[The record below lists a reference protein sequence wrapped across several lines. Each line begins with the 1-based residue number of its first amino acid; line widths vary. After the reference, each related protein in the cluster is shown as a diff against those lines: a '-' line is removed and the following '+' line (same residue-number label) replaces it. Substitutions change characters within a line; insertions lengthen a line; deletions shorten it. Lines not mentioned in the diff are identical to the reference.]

1 MLIVAE
7 LQVKS
12 KQRVSDFAEV
22 YTAKREVENMCNL
35 IPQEQWDNID
45 TTFLEPACGNGNFLV
60 EILDRKFKLCNT
72 YQDGLRALRSI
83 TGIDIQADNCE
94 ETRQRLFNMYCDRFS
109 DCREE
114 AKSILDK
121 QIICGDSIKIQ
132 EQWYKEELMRDI
144 GSLAQALLDKVV
156 VKPKPDKDGK
166 IVSVIE
172 WHDDCS
178 IADYLKSALEVHKGM
193 EMLDGKL
200 WDVMANIAA
209 EQRRNQLQE

>member
-1 MLIVAE
+1 MEKQI
-7 LQVKS
+7 KS

-60 EILDRKFKLCNT
+60 EVFERKLSRCNT

-94 ETRQRLFNMYCDRFS
+94 DSRERLYNMYCDKFS
-109 DCREE
+109 DGREE
-114 AKSILDK
+114 AKQILEK
-121 QIICGDSIKIQ
+121 QIICGDSLAITDK
-132 EQWYKEELMRDI
+132 WYKDELRRDI
-144 GSLAQALLDKVV
+144 GSLAQALLEKVV
-156 VKPKPDKDGK
+156 VKPKPDNDGK
-166 IVSVIE
+166 VVSVIE

-193 EMLDGKL
+193 EMLDNKL
-200 WDVMANIAA
+200 WGIMADVAA
-209 EQRRNQLQE
+209 EQRKMQSQK

>member
-1 MLIVAE
+1 MAE
-7 LQVKS
+7 KQIKS
-12 KQRVSDFAEV
+12 RKRVQDFAEV
-22 YTAKREVENMCNL
+22 YTAKREVKAMCDL

-45 TTFLEPACGNGNFLV
+45 TTFLEPCCGNGNFLV
-60 EILDRKFKLCNT
+60 EIFERKLSKCNT

-94 ETRQRLFNMYCDRFS
+94 ESRERLYNMYCEKFS
-109 DCREE
+109 DGKEE
-114 AKSILDK
+114 AKQILDK
-121 QIICGDSIKIQ
+121 QIICGDSLAITDK
-132 EQWYKEELMRDI
+132 WYKDELMRDI
-144 GSLAQALLDKVV
+144 GSLAQALLEKVV

-193 EMLDGKL
+193 EMLDNKL
-200 WDVMANIAA
+200 WGVMANVAA
-209 EQRRNQLQE
+209 EQKKMQSQK